1 MAGGWRKVE
10 VYVGRFHDFTA
21 YGGDC
26 GTVVVGTAPVVG
38 AQVGVCCDSGLC
50 GYGAVC
56 GLLSAARVVRVA
68 VLQGMLLFDVCLLM
82 LPFEGVN
89 EPRCRRAARLA
100 SLPARPLGEARLP
113 WAMSAEAMA
122 LAMNSRLTDPEPIGE
137 GGVVADYLDH
147 SGAREVALYPQS
159 EGCWVLLLWSA
170 RGVEL
175 RDSEVAAICR
185 QHQLTVSPDF
195 TACGVDALCL
205 WRNGTL
211 YIYPAAAQDDV
222 EPVLRALNPVA

>member
-1 MAGGWRKVE
+1 MSADFMILLLTAAIAALWWWVQRPLLARRWVYAATLGCVAMA
-10 VYVGRFHDFTA
+10 
-21 YGGDC
+21 
-26 GTVVVGTAPVVG
+26 
-38 AQVGVCCDSGLC
+38 LC
-50 GYGAVC
+50 
-56 GLLSAARVVRVA
+56 AAFYLPREWFELRYA
-68 VLQGMLLFDVCLLM
+68 CVLQGMLLFDVCLLM